1 MPFRFG
7 KGAGGVVEG
16 LLIHLSLIWAKYIS
30 LARQTLSHE
39 VKTVKILLNL
49 VWSLSKLN

>member
-16 LLIHLSLIWAKYIS
+16 LLIHLILIWAKYIS
-30 LARQTLSHE
+30 LARFE
-39 VKTVKILLNL
+39 VKTVEILLNL

>member
-16 LLIHLSLIWAKYIS
+16 LLIHLILIWAKYIS
-30 LARQTLSHE
+30 LSHE
-39 VKTVKILLNL
+39 VKTVEN
-49 VWSLSKLN
+49 SP

>member
-30 LARQTLSHE
+30 LARPNTQS
-39 VKTVKILLNL
+39 
-49 VWSLSKLN
+49 WSENSKNSP

>member
-7 KGAGGVVEG
+7 KGAGGVIEG

-30 LARQTLSHE
+30 LSHE
-39 VKTVKILLNL
+39 VKTVEN
-49 VWSLSKLN
+49 SP